1 MSTFRIGFERISKAD
16 QNQNTTDYVHRF
28 SNGVIMNFFM
38 GVVFRLCVP
47 SWCTKLVVGP
57 RIRMFHESAFD
68 SNEGVPFLLVFTR
81 KVILA
86 RNALDS
92 CSRIKEIVFQTPFKF
107 REFFC
112 TGLPNLTRVTFPRG
126 SSLNSNM
133 FFKCPELKEVRMPVE
148 TRFPERSHVPGLLNV
163 LSNRKNHLWMFQG
176 MMLKKLS
183 MFLHVEFRRFRTVG
197 EIRDAV
203 ARGELIV
210 PDDRHL
216 TIPDTKILYT
226 CFKESLPE

>member
-1 MSTFRIGFERISKAD
+1 MSSIRIGFEKIPPAD
-16 QNQNTTDYVHRF
+16 QNQNTTDDVHRF
-28 SNGVIMNFFM
+28 SNGVMMNFFM

-126 SSLNSNM
+126 SSLNSKI
-133 FFKCPELKEVRMPVE
+133 FFKCPKLKEVCMPVE

-163 LSNRKNHLWMFQG
+163 LSKKENHFWMFQD
-176 MMLKKLS
+176 MMMKKLS
-183 MFLHVEFRRFRTVG
+183 MFLHVEYNRFRTIG

-203 ARGELIV
+203 ERGELIV
-210 PDDRHL
+210 PADGHPIL
-216 TIPDTKILYT
+216 PKILRT
-226 CFKESLPE
+226 CFKGSLSE